1 MKTLAI
7 SLFVILSS
15 FSVMATDTFATLD
28 VDKNGVISKEEAKED
43 LSLLVQFND
52 LDKDNNG
59 ELSKKE
65 FADFKLS

>member
-15 FSVMATDTFATLD
+15 FSVMAADTFATLD
-28 VDKNGVISKEEAKED
+28 VDKNGAISKDEAKED